1 MRRKEGRDM
10 ATKRDER
17 LAAMIE
23 EMEALAK
30 RVRTGIRRAARE
42 SGFTKEVERAAA
54 ALRKRLAV
62 LMGALEKYI
71 HELRLELAAVRP
83 TKRAMAKRRARAA

>member
-1 MRRKEGRDM
+1 M
-10 ATKRDER
+10 AKKRGER

-23 EMEALAK
+23 EMEVLAK
-30 RVRTGIRRAARE
+30 RVRTNIRRAARE

-62 LMGALEKYI
+62 LMAALEKYI
-71 HELRLELAAVRP
+71 HELRLELVSVRP
-83 TKRAMAKRRARAA
+83 AKRPMARRRRAA